1 VKGGAALKFFFGVIV
16 GVALA
21 VVAVGVYFVTGM
33 APAAATDPPMPFE
46 KLIARTALDAH
57 IARATEQQSPVPAD
71 EKDLLA
77 GADEYNMDC
86 AGCHGLPGQ
95 KDKPAIAKGMYPP
108 PPQLLHSLGNGRGDG
123 SVWETYWK
131 VENGIRLTGMPAFKG
146 FVPETAIWQ
155 VSELLA
161 NRNALP
167 ESVKKEL
174 APTPAAMK

>member
-1 VKGGAALKFFFGVIV
+1 VKFILGVIV
-16 GVALA
+16 GAALL
-21 VVAVGVYFVTGM
+21 VVAVALYFVLGI
-33 APAAATDPPMPFE
+33 APAATADKPMPFE
-46 KLIARTALDAH
+46 KRIANAALDAH
-57 IARATEQQSPVPAD
+57 IARATMQESPVAAD
-71 EKDLLA
+71 EQNLLA

-108 PPQLLHSLGNGRGDG
+108 PPQLLHSLGAGQGGG

-146 FVPETAIWQ
+146 SVPETAIWQ
-155 VSELLA
+155 VSQLLA

-174 APTPAAMK
+174 APAAPAATK

>member
-1 VKGGAALKFFFGVIV
+1 LKFFFGVIV

-146 FVPETAIWQ
+146 SVPETAIWQ
-155 VSELLA
+155 VCELLA
-161 NRNALP
+161 HANSLP
-167 ESVKKEL
+167 DSVKKEL
-174 APTPAAMK
+174 APSSAAMK